1 MAHFLAFPILHSY
14 FPIASWASPEQLIG
28 LLRYFQGDHRVRIFP
43 EVPGGGVCCPEKR
56 GWEETAERPSLVVS
70 RMMKSSSPEEE

>member
-1 MAHFLAFPILHSY
+1 M
-14 FPIASWASPEQLIG
+14 
-28 LLRYFQGDHRVRIFP
+28 RIFP
-43 EVPGGGVCCPEKR
+43 EVLGGRVCCPEKR